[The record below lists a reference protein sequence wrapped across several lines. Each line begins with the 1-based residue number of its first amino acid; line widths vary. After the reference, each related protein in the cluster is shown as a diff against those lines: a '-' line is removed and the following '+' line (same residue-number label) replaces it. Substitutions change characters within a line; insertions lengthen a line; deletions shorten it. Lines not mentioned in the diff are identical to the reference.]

1 MSGETAE
8 RSSNQVQLDNYCESL
23 LTIKT
28 WILDCTAH
36 VLRGGCFDLR
46 ILRPQGQGI
55 TETAIVDGDK
65 ARVVAIAELIFP
77 SNNGSNHLP
86 LLRPSNVQDW
96 IRTVGRILSVGP
108 SELHFLC
115 LWGYI
120 FRLRAVEDTSTE
132 HSNALEWY
140 TELSQAT
147 DVAVAKLRTNHLL
160 IIALVSLGVP
170 LFRVDLL
177 LSCPMTSLLLDVS
190 NIRTSDIQKP
200 LTDQASSFKKVAQ
213 KVIQKLREALQA
225 HVAAKLDDGS
235 VSIEV
240 ENICT
245 FLKSLEAFNASIT
258 DSEEGLETINP
269 ERSIQYRHLR
279 DVFVHIL
286 TQSFGTKD
294 KKEFLRICE
303 ELYIPTILESGL
315 SVEAIVNLFR
325 SLLLLHPV
333 ISDCIHDISGGKI
346 VCAPECFLA
355 DEDSMRLVSSALW
368 ITCRSQ
374 LPKPDAEFT
383 PEGGRVD
390 QLFRLYSNLAEE
402 NLERVFKLSMALL
415 PSGALGAMTFEMI
428 IKQVSLDVHSSV
440 VNSSGSPTERDSIIC
455 LTVSKDE
462 GIEFFDFVKEFAA
475 FSTYANN
482 SMDSS
487 DSDSCEVWV
496 PHGHALYL
504 LLEMKVIVQA
514 GIYRGRCSHDGND
527 RPRIDDDLL
536 VEVLRRYLACIMEMC
551 IPKISN
557 IEEYSIHWN
566 EITNIESITFPINEV
581 LKSKDVSSS
590 SSSHFQMFCVSM
602 FNFYRVLRWKD
613 SPSLMS
619 LPNYHQLKSQSVHTA
634 NLSEKSDGDS
644 FAAILALSTLL
655 IRAKSWIPLELV
667 AVAELSNLGQRQ
679 EEPVQEFIDAIR
691 QELVHT
697 PVYVRDEVC
706 VNFQRYYICFTVSM
720 MIVLR

>member
-1 MSGETAE
+1 M
-8 RSSNQVQLDNYCESL
+8 
-23 LTIKT
+23 
-28 WILDCTAH
+28 
-36 VLRGGCFDLR
+36 LRGCFDLR

-77 SNNGSNHLP
+77 SNSGSNHLP

-140 TELSQAT
+140 RELSQAT

-170 LFRVDLL
+170 LFRVDFLL
-177 LSCPMTSLLLDVS
+177 GCPVTSLLLDVS
-190 NIRTSDIQKP
+190 NIRISDIQKTS
-200 LTDQASSFKKVAQ
+200 TDQASSFKKGAQ

-235 VSIEV
+235 VSIEA

-258 DSEEGLETINP
+258 DSEEGLDTMNP
-269 ERSIQYRHLR
+269 ERSTQYRRLR

-325 SLLLLHPV
+325 SLLLHHPV

-346 VCAPECFLA
+346 VCEPECFLS
-355 DEDSMRLVSSALW
+355 DEESMSMQLVASALW
-368 ITCRSQ
+368 ISCRSR
-374 LPKPDAEFT
+374 LPKSDAEFT
-383 PEGGRVD
+383 PEGGRAD
-390 QLFRLYSNLAEE
+390 QLFKLYSNLAEE

-415 PSGALGAMTFEMI
+415 PSGVLGVMTFDMI
-428 IKQVSLDVHSSV
+428 IKQLPLDIHSSV

-514 GIYRGRCSHDGND
+514 GIHRGRCSHDGND
-527 RPRIDDDLL
+527 RPRIDNDLL
-536 VEVLRRYLACIMEMC
+536 VEVLRRYLSCIMDIC
-551 IPKISN
+551 IPKISD

-566 EITNIESITFPINEV
+566 EITSVESITFPINEI
-581 LKSKDVSSS
+581 LKSKDESSSSS

-602 FNFYRVLRWKD
+602 FNLYRVLRWKD
-613 SPSLMS
+613 SPSLMT

-644 FAAILALSTLL
+644 FAAIVAFTTLL

-679 EEPVQEFIDAIR
+679 EEPVKEFIDAIR
-691 QELVHT
+691 QELVHA

-706 VNFQRYYICFTVSM
+706 DNFQRYYICFTVSM
-720 MIVLR
+720 LIVLGGHTSRGQVYH